1 MLKENLINIKNYIKK
16 HNGFLYVAIRNNV
29 LPTYLKIREYKLKSF
44 KGQHVKNISFKNKNY
59 NKKIDKRKFIYY
71 KLLLDSKNGFV
82 DQEIFWKGVYEEEVM
97 GVLYKQISLLLKN
110 KKEKQDTINN
120 SIDKNNSIDDDIANS
135 NIIFLDIGSNIGQE
149 LIFAAAID
157 NKVMSIG
164 FEPLPHLYK
173 QVKESIKI
181 NQEDNK
187 NKVASENS
195 FENVFIYNYA
205 LGENN
210 DETNIKIPLINIGGS
225 SLVRSATNTF
235 GDIREEKIKVKN
247 GDIALLEIFN
257 EINNKILEYKK
268 YNKIDIIK
276 IDVEG
281 YEYEVLNGLKETIKR
296 DMPIIILE
304 YSPAFYIGDYSDR
317 GEKILKL
324 MKDLDYKYTVI
335 DGNINSD
342 QANLL
347 FIKR

>member
-16 HNGFLYVAIRNNV
+16 HNGFLYATIRNNV

-44 KGQHVKNISFKNKNY
+44 EGQYIKNISFKNKNY

-120 SIDKNNSIDDDIANS
+120 STDDDIANS

-225 SLVRSATNTF
+225 SLVRNATNTF

-304 YSPAFYIGDYSDR
+304 YSPAFYIGDYFDR